1 MASTS
6 YKRYVLGTL
15 TFVYTLNSLD
25 SGLMI
30 LLLQPIKQ
38 ELQLSDTQLGF
49 LTGIAF
55 GLFYATL
62 GLPIARWA
70 DRGNRST
77 ITSIA
82 IGVWG
87 LTVMSCV
94 FVTNFVQLVAARIA
108 AGIGESGCM
117 PATYS
122 LLGDYFPA
130 ASERTR
136 AMTIYM
142 LAGPLAPLVSFT
154 LGGWLNEHYG
164 WRAAFFAVGIPGL
177 LAAAL
182 VKLTISDPR
191 SRAKTARAAPSA
203 VPRTTEVLS
212 ILWRQ
217 RSSRHLGLAV
227 ILLFTMGFGL
237 SPWYAAFMIRSH
249 GMNTSELGV
258 WLGLIF
264 GIGGLTGTS
273 LGGYVAARFFAN
285 DEAGQMRLSAIVL
298 VLLVPCLVLFVL
310 APGKYQALVALT
322 PLVVVA
328 NFTLGPT
335 FALMQ
340 RLVVDEMRATTLAL
354 VMLLANLIGMGI
366 GPQMVGVLSD
376 LLAPAVGGHSLRYAM
391 MIVSLVTL
399 WSAVHYWMVGR
410 TVKGDLSHIEH
421 LVAARDAA
429 ESRRALAAGSSLQ
442 GNVG

>member
-1 MASTS
+1 
-6 YKRYVLGTL
+6 
-15 TFVYTLNSLD
+15 
-25 SGLMI
+25 
-30 LLLQPIKQ
+30 
-38 ELQLSDTQLGF
+38 
-49 LTGIAF
+49 
-55 GLFYATL
+55 
-62 GLPIARWA
+62 
-70 DRGNRST
+70 
-77 ITSIA
+77 
-82 IGVWG
+82 
-87 LTVMSCV
+87 
-94 FVTNFVQLVAARIA
+94 
-108 AGIGESGCM
+108 M

-142 LAGPLAPLVSFT
+142 LAGPLAPLVSFI
-154 LGGWLNEHYG
+154 LGGWLNDHYG

-177 LAAAL
+177 LAAVL
-182 VKLTISDPR
+182 VKLTITDPR
-191 SRAKTARAAPSA
+191 SRATAVRAAPSTA
-203 VPRTTEVLS
+203 PRTTEVLS

-249 GMNTSELGV
+249 AMNTSELGV

-264 GIGGLTGTS
+264 GFGGLAGTS

-285 DEAGQMRLSAIVL
+285 DERGQMRLSAVVL
-298 VLLVPCLVLFVL
+298 ILLVPCLILFVL
-310 APGKYQALVALT
+310 AHGKYQALIALT

-354 VMLLANLIGMGI
+354 VMLLANLVGMGI

-376 LLAPAVGGHSLRYAM
+376 LLAPTFGGHSLRYAM

-399 WSAVHYWMVGR
+399 WSSVHYWKVGR
-410 TVKGDLSHIEH
+410 AVKDDLSQIEH
-421 LVAARDAA
+421 LIATRNVGNDYVA
-429 ESRRALAAGSSLQ
+429 LVAGS
-442 GNVG
+442 